1 MAQTLRSITLILE
14 RTCLSICHG
23 RKFLIRLQFLRMSSL
38 QPSTSPP
45 GAYLRTPAEAAARA
59 DSRGRFA
66 TCRVAGPHQALPDKL
81 EFTPVV
87 VVDGLRLVVDVQ
99 SNSARVTL
107 TEEDHVYLFA
117 TRDRADGKW
126 RVNPLDVF
134 KVVNGA
140 VVAPD
145 DFNDIPKSVPVDTFV
160 QKLYQLQP
168 APALRP

>member
-1 MAQTLRSITLILE
+1 
-14 RTCLSICHG
+14 
-23 RKFLIRLQFLRMSSL
+23 
-38 QPSTSPP
+38 
-45 GAYLRTPAEAAARA
+45 
-59 DSRGRFA
+59 
-66 TCRVAGPHQALPDKL
+66 
-81 EFTPVV
+81 V